1 MLWIKIWHSI
11 HLTNNF
17 LQYFEL
23 SIHFYKSEGWSC
35 KFRSIIFPGSFHN
48 KVIYA
53 FCIRT
58 ICRLYSL
65 SYKKIWKAYLVASFD
80 KISNAR
86 LDVRRCFRSEILREH
101 NAFKKD
107 DDEGVLDLNLLPFQS
122 PMTTVKYFWKN
133 SIKFRRNCF

>member
-11 HLTNNF
+11 HLTNKFPAIFWAKYPF
-17 LQYFEL
+17 LQIWGL
-23 SIHFYKSEGWSC
+23 VLQV
-35 KFRSIIFPGSFHN
+35 RSIIFPGSFHN